1 MPRNGSLGVSC
12 TIFGSVAKTDSQ
24 AILGLEAGS
33 LAGEP
38 GSGIHRKWLVHGYG
52 ITSNRVPRFSTATR
66 RTFQPAHTL
75 LPTDHP
81 SFSNNRVI
89 FTYPHLRFFSE

>member
-1 MPRNGSLGVSC
+1 MPRNGSSGVSC

-52 ITSNRVPRFSTATR
+52 MVDTMPPVMSKAYWRIIQDEIEAKGWTVTRAVKPQPGGGLHHIVTAR
-66 RTFQPAHTL
+66 
-75 LPTDHP
+75 
-81 SFSNNRVI
+81 
-89 FTYPHLRFFSE
+89 